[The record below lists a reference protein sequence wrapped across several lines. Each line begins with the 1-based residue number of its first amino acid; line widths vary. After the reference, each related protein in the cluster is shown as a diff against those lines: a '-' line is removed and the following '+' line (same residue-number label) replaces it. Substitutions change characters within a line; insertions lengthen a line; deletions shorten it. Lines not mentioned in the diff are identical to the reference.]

1 MSDDLVCTTMT
12 VLVAA
17 CAGVV
22 VLQLSILTTCLL
34 CLYFSRAKHRAT
46 SHEDSLTTT
55 SSSRSLPSHR
65 TSTPL
70 YHDNLGFR

>member
-1 MSDDLVCTTMT
+1 MSDELVCTTMT

-22 VLQLSILTTCLL
+22 LLQLSILTTCLL
-34 CLYFSRAKHRAT
+34 CLYFTRAKHRAT
-46 SHEDSLTTT
+46 GSEDTLTT
-55 SSSRSLPSHR
+55 SSRSLPSHR

>member
-1 MSDDLVCTTMT
+1 MQKIYTFFSSCFTIYV
-12 VLVAA
+12 VL
-17 CAGVV
+17 
-22 VLQLSILTTCLL
+22 LQLSILTTCLL

-46 SHEDSLTTT
+46 SHEDALTTT
-55 SSSRSLPSHR
+55 TSRSLPSHR